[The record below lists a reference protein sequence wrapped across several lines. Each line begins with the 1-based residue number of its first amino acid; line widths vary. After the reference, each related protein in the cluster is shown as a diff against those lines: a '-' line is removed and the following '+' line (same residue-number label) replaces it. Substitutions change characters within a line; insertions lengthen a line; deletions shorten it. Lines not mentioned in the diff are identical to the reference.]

1 MVQLVSIPVTYPNR
15 RLIHNYENGTWAIFE
30 DSLTALGYFRP
41 NLAMT
46 WAECKF
52 PWSEANFSWTQSQSN
67 EPYMCAVNQQGFVG
81 LPDTGIVEDISL
93 QITNITT
100 NGSAAATFTS
110 PSHNLQ
116 EGAIV
121 QISSIVGAYS
131 GLNGTV
137 GQVKQIS
144 TTSTD
149 TFYLYTLDANNQF
162 TIPVTVGAGTYIGGG
177 VLQVR
182 KNFYLMTKAF
192 NYLKEGQSTHVTYI
206 DGIVNVENG
215 AEVQLQVF
223 DSLNTENPVNISPQS
238 TQPNSLFGQYLS
250 LGNPTSY
257 SLTQVNN
264 RALINQRANMLSF
277 GFTLDAK
284 TMVSSN
290 FSTPFSLSSL
300 TIWRRRAG
308 RPLMPLG
315 GG

>member
-1 MVQLVSIPVTYPNR
+1 MQN
-15 RLIHNYENGTWAIFE
+15 
-30 DSLTALGYFRP
+30 
-41 NLAMT
+41 
-46 WAECKF
+46 
-52 PWSEANFSWTQSQSN
+52 
-67 EPYMCAVNQQGFVG
+67 
-81 LPDTGIVEDISL
+81 
-93 QITNITT
+93 
-100 NGSAAATFTS
+100 
-110 PSHNLQ
+110 
-116 EGAIV
+116 GAIV
-121 QISSIVGAYS
+121 QISGIVGTYS
-131 GLNGTV
+131 GLNSTV
-137 GQVKQIS
+137 AQVSAID
-144 TTSTD
+144 TD
-149 TFYLYTLDANNQF
+149 TFYLKTLDANNDF

-177 VLQVR
+177 LLQVR

-192 NYLKEGQSTHVTYI
+192 NFLKEGQSTHVTYL
-206 DGIVNVENG
+206 DGLVNVENG

-223 DSLNTENPVNISPQS
+223 DSLNNENPVNTSPQS
-238 TQPNSLFGQYLS
+238 TQPNSLFGQYIS

-277 GFTLDAK
+277 GFTLDNK